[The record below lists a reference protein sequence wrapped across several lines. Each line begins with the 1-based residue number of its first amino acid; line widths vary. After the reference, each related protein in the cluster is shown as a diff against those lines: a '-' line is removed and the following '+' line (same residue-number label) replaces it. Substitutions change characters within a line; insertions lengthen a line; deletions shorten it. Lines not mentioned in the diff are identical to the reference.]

1 MGGGGVA
8 CAGAALEATPMAPSA
23 PVEVVRELLEGVNV
37 QVNSDFTGKTQ
48 ARKGT
53 HAAGVPVP
61 VVLWDPGVCRPVAPP
76 VPAPVAPELLEG
88 VGVATGDGGGEAVTL
103 FTHWPTP
110 LHDVPLG
117 QICTH
122 PAGRLISRLALSCI
136 ALC

>member
-1 MGGGGVA
+1 M
-8 CAGAALEATPMAPSA
+8 
-23 PVEVVRELLEGVNV
+23 EVVRELLKGMIV
-37 QVNSDFTGKTQ
+37 QGNSDFTGKIQ

-76 VPAPVAPELLEG
+76 VPAPVVLELLEG
-88 VGVATGDGGGEAVTL
+88 VGVATGGGGGEAVTL
-103 FTHWPTP
+103 LTHRPTP

-122 PAGRLISRLALSCI
+122 PAGQLISRRASSCV

>member
-1 MGGGGVA
+1 
-8 CAGAALEATPMAPSA
+8 MAPSA
-23 PVEVVRELLEGVNV
+23 PVEVVRELLQGMNV
-37 QVNSDFTGKTQ
+37 QENSDFIGKIQ

-61 VVLWDPGVCRPVAPP
+61 VLLWDPGVCRPVAPP
-76 VPAPVAPELLEG
+76 VPAPVVPELLEG
-88 VGVATGDGGGEAVTL
+88 VGVATGGGGGEGVTL

-122 PAGRLISRLALSCI
+122 PAFHLISRLALSCVS
-136 ALC
+136 LC